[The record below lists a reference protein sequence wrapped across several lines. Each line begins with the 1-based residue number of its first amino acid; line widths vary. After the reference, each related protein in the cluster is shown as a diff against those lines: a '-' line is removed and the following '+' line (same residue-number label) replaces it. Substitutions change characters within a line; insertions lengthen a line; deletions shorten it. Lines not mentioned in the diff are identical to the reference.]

1 MTTQE
6 LEEAIPVEELQAVQS
21 FGFGIA
27 KSDKYFD
34 LMRFDLSN
42 GDNNISFG
50 VSS

>member
-6 LEEAIPVEELQAVQS
+6 LEEAIPLEELQTVQS

-34 LMRFDLSN
+34 LMRFDFRN
-42 GDNNISFG
+42 GVNNISFG
-50 VSS
+50 ISS